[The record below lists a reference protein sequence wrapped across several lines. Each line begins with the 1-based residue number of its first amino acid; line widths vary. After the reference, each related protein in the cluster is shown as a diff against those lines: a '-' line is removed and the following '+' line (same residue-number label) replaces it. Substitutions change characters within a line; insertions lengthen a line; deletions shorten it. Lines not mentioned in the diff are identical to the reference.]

1 MSNLNSLQLNRIDM
15 QWYTFIHISYLH
27 IILFIIKIFYVTA
40 LFSTFIDFYITL
52 HCIKV
57 KNADSTHM
65 GVSKGEGGG
74 R

>member
-1 MSNLNSLQLNRIDM
+1 M
-15 QWYTFIHISYLH
+15 QWYMFIHIIYLY
-27 IILFIIKIFYVTA
+27 IIVFVIKIFYVTA
-40 LFSTFIDFYITL
+40 LFSISIDFYIKL
-52 HCIKV
+52 HYIKV